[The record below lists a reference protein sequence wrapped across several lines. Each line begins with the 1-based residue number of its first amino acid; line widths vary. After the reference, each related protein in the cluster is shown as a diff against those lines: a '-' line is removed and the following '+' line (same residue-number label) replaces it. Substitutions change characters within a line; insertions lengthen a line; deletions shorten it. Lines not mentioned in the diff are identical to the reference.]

1 MLAYEVQVD
10 AATVARAAE
19 QVILAAAECAALE
32 GQSAEF
38 CSFAC
43 FKDVLSCMHF
53 TMSNGQAVDFEIR
66 ICDTS
71 GPSWMSKRDPFL
83 FQEILRDNHI
93 RLIKV

>member
-1 MLAYEVQVD
+1 MLAYEAQVD
-10 AATVARAAE
+10 AATVAQAAE

-32 GQSAEF
+32 GQHAEF

-43 FKDVLSCMHF
+43 FKDVLNCMHF

-66 ICDTS
+66 VCDKS
-71 GPSWMSKRDPFL
+71 GPSWMSNRDPFL